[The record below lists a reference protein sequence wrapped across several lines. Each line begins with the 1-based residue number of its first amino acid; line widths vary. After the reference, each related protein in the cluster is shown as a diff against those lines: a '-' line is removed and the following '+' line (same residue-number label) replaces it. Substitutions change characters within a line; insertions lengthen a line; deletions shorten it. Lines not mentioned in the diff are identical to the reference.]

1 MIFKRLV
8 ANIWRAADVLCFIL
22 ALVALCAGAYQFG
35 LGWFY
40 LALAASLGFLG
51 WLCEVIAGQKGGD
64 D

>member
-1 MIFKRLV
+1 MIFSRLGS
-8 ANIWRAADVLCFIL
+8 AIWHVADVLCFIL
-22 ALVALCAGAYQFG
+22 ALVAFCAGAYQFG

-40 LALAASLGFLG
+40 LALALSLAFLG